1 MTMQKFS
8 PLTNM
13 KYAIIG
19 VAKAMYYRL
28 GPDHQED
35 IYDGD
40 CPASF
45 EEAGFRVEIKPI
57 IQLLDVRGKV
67 IKTYIPDFRVTRGG
81 MSMLIEL
88 KADPKG
94 IQGSYVRKARS
105 YLRASEKDQAIV
117 IINFARA
124 KKGIPEN
131 VSVFRSDLFE

>member
-1 MTMQKFS
+1 MSNDFA
-8 PLTNM
+8 PLTTM
-13 KYAIIG
+13 KYDIIG
-19 VAKAMYYRL
+19 VAREMYYRL

-40 CPASF
+40 FPAAF
-45 EEAGFRVEIKPI
+45 EEAGFKVEIKPI

-67 IKTYIPDFRVTRGG
+67 IKTYIPDFRVTRGD

-94 IQGSYVRKARS
+94 IQESHVRKARS
-105 YLRASEKDQAIV
+105 YLRSSEKDQAIV
-117 IINFARA
+117 VINFARA

-131 VSVFRSDLFE
+131 VGIFRSDLFK